1 MTIFIIVIAGIV
13 CHNDTNL
20 FLMEAPMNDQFNAPV
35 STGPEPAG
43 VAGWLSTW
51 MTAVTK
57 PSEQTYAALAE
68 RPEAQ
73 TNSRAFT
80 WVFVAGTVSAL
91 ISGVL
96 QAILELAGFAPQTPG
111 FGDLFGGNAGQRGL
125 VSLGVAICVSPIAG
139 AIATLFFAIG
149 VGIIQW
155 VARRFKGTG
164 TFSQMA
170 YTLAA
175 ISVPFSLV
183 SSLLTPFSAIL
194 YVNIC
199 TGLIGLILSLYTLVL
214 EVMAVK
220 AVNKFGWGEAI
231 GSVILPVILFICCAV
246 AVVAGIAA
254 LGMSV
259 SDTFNS
265 IQQSLP

>member
-1 MTIFIIVIAGIV
+1 MTVFIIVIAGIM

-20 FLMEAPMNDQFNAPV
+20 FLMEALMNDQFNAPV

-43 VAGWLSTW
+43 VAGWVSTW
-51 MTAVTK
+51 ITAITK

-80 WVFVAGTVSAL
+80 WVFLAGTLSAL

-96 QAILELAGFAPQTPG
+96 QAILELAGFASPTASW
-111 FGDLFGGNAGQRGL
+111 GDLFGANAGQGGL

-139 AIATLFFAIG
+139 AIATIFFAIG
-149 VGIIQW
+149 VGIVQW
-155 VARRFKGTG
+155 IARLFKGTG
-164 TFSQMA
+164 TFSQLA
-170 YTLAA
+170 YTVAA
-175 ISVPFSLV
+175 FSVPFSFV
-183 SSLLTPFSAIL
+183 SSVLTPFSAIQ

-199 TGLIGLILSLYTLVL
+199 TGLISFILGLYAIVL
-214 EVMAVK
+214 EVRAVK

-231 GSVILPVILFICCAV
+231 GSVLVPFVLLVCCAV
-246 AVVAGIAA
+246 AVIAVLA
-254 LGMSV
+254 VLGASV

-265 IQQSLP
+265 IQQSVP

>member
-1 MTIFIIVIAGIV
+1 
-13 CHNDTNL
+13 
-20 FLMEAPMNDQFNAPV
+20 MNDQFNAPV
-35 STGPEPAG
+35 SPGPEPAG
-43 VAGWLSTW
+43 VAGWVSTW
-51 MTAVTK
+51 MTAITK

-80 WVFVAGTVSAL
+80 WVFLAGTVSAL

-96 QAILELAGFAPQTPG
+96 QAILGLAGFASPSWG
-111 FGDLFGGNAGQRGL
+111 NMFGGNTGQGG
-125 VSLGVAICVSPIAG
+125 VASLGIAICISPVAG
-139 AIATLFFAIG
+139 AIATVFFAIG

-155 VARRFKGTG
+155 IARLFKGTG
-164 TFSQMA
+164 TFSQLA
-170 YTLAA
+170 YTVAA
-175 ISVPFSLV
+175 ISVPFSLI
-183 SSLLTPFSAIL
+183 SSVLTPFSAIL

-199 TGLIGLILSLYTLVL
+199 TGLISFILGLYAIVL
-214 EVMAVK
+214 QVMAVK

-231 GSVILPVILFICCAV
+231 GSALVPFILLVCCAV
-246 AVVAGIAA
+246 AVIAVLA
-254 LGMSV
+254 VLGASV